1 MWYVLNCVFY
11 LSFTRWRGD
20 TQLPLRSENLEQ
32 TPGYGLRIR
41 SIGLSDLGPYSCQA
55 YNGGTSSPDSSTINL
70 KVVGPIDD
78 SSISREDRQYL
89 RYVVSPPTY
98 YQPSDNED
106 NHGYCNKFTKPY
118 QPKIYVPISCI
129 FLRERLNPMLVRTW
143 LSICTLTFDPQSSG
157 TSAAPIFLFL

>member
-1 MWYVLNCVFY
+1 MSTF
-11 LSFTRWRGD
+11 RWRGE
-20 TQLPLRSENLEQ
+20 TQLHEPTENMKQ

-106 NHGYCNKFTKPY
+106 NHGYCNKSSIPY
-118 QPKIYVPISCI
+118 QPKIYQQ
-129 FLRERLNPMLVRTW
+129 LVFFYWR
-143 LSICTLTFDPQSSG
+143 G
-157 TSAAPIFLFL
+157 